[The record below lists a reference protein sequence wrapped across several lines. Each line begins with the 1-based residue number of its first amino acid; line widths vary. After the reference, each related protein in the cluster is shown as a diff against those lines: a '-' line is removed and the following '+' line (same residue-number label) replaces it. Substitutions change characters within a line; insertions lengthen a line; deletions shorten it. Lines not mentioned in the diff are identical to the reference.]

1 MTLFKLSQ
9 LMFQRSRRGYQHE
22 GRGHFTFGSISVG
35 TFCFWV
41 LGVWGCGDKSVSYL
55 LCGHCREGRL
65 WVFVL
70 WCLGKSVVCPSVP
83 QLCSY
88 WGIKVWRQP

>member
-55 LCGHCREGRL
+55 LCGHCRDGRL
-65 WVFVL
+65 GVCFVVS
-70 WCLGKSVVCPSVP
+70 WKVCRVSVSASVVF
-83 QLCSY
+83 LL
-88 WGIKVWRQP
+88 GH